1 MFCKYYLGM
10 NDCVKDFRV
19 TENMRIP
26 IPSKYMCSHIVHF
39 PKYECICTST
49 PLLTPL
55 TNDFS
60 FEIESRYSRM
70 NEACE

>member
-1 MFCKYYLGM
+1 M
-10 NDCVKDFRV
+10 NVCVMDFRV

-26 IPSKYMCSHIVHF
+26 IPYKYVCSRIVHF
-39 PKYECICTST
+39 PKYECVCTFTS
-49 PLLTPL
+49 LLTPL

-60 FEIESRYSRM
+60 FEIGFRYSRM